1 MLTIKSCKLKPA
13 HPKLSNLKGLM
24 AKYEITGAQLAK
36 AIGKAPST
44 VSKSLNGWSLFD
56 SNDLKNI
63 QKLINQ
69 KEAAQ
74 AKVQGKNAH
83 YYSIDE
89 IFYS

>member
-1 MLTIKSCKLKPA
+1 MFTSNPSKLKPS
-13 HPKLSNLKGLM
+13 HPKLSNLKGLL

-36 AIGKAPST
+36 SIGRASTT

-63 QKLINQ
+63 QKIINQ
-69 KEAAQ
+69 KEIARAKSKGEQ
-74 AKVQGKNAH
+74 AK
-83 YYSIDE
+83 YYSVDE